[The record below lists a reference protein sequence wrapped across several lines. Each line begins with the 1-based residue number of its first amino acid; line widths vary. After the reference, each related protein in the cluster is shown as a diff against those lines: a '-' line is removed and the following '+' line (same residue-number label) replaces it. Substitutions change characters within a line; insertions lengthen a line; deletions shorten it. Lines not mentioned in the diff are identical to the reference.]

1 MYRNVLFALLVA
13 AALWAGVAGYG
24 LWHAGRQ
31 LAGLPSA
38 MSPAPE
44 SPGSTAEGT
53 TESYVAVRLPE
64 NRSAAPAP
72 ARSTAGGQQTAR
84 RDASIRAQ
92 RRWMPPVN
100 ETPVDRAS
108 LEALLDDPD
117 PEIRAEAAALIEL
130 FDTEGALER

>member
-64 NRSAAPAP
+64 RRSAAPPP
-72 ARSTAGGQQTAR
+72 ARSSTTPAAPGK
-84 RDASIRAQ
+84 DATRAQ
-92 RRWMPPVN
+92 RRSMPPVN
-100 ETPVDRAS
+100 EAPIDRAS

-117 PEIRAEAAALIEL
+117 PEIRAEAAALIVL

>member
-44 SPGSTAEGT
+44 TPGSTAEGT

-64 NRSAAPAP
+64 RRSAAPPP
-72 ARSTAGGQQTAR
+72 ARSSTTPAAPGK
-84 RDASIRAQ
+84 DATRAQ
-92 RRWMPPVN
+92 RRSMPPVN
-100 ETPVDRAS
+100 EAPIDRAS

-117 PEIRAEAAALIEL
+117 PEIRAEAAAVIEL
-130 FDTEGALER
+130 FDAEAALER